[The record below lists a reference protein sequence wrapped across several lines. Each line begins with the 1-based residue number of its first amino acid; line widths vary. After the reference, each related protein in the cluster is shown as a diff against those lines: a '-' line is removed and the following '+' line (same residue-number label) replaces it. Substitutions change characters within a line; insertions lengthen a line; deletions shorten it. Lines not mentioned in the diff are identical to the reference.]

1 LINFTE
7 KDNAVIFAVRVI
19 PRSSRSEIVGE
30 YNGVLKVK
38 LNSPP
43 VDGEANKELIAL
55 LAKIFQVSKSDVEI
69 IGGQTSKLKQVKI
82 TNISSKNLSTFE
94 QNSIS

>member
-1 LINFTE
+1 MINFTE
-7 KDNAVIFAVRVI
+7 KDNAIIFAVRVI

-30 YNGVLKVK
+30 FNGALKVK

-55 LAKIFQVSKSDVEI
+55 LAKNFHVSKSDVEI

-82 TNISSKNLSTFE
+82 INITSKDLSAFE
-94 QNSIS
+94 QNSNS

>member
-7 KDNAVIFAVRVI
+7 KDNAIIFAVRVI

-30 YNGVLKVK
+30 YNGALKVK

-43 VDGEANKELIAL
+43 VDGEANKELITL
-55 LAKIFQVSKSDVEI
+55 LAKTFHVSKSDVEI
-69 IGGQTSKLKQVKI
+69 ICGQTSKLKQVKI
-82 TNISSKNLSTFE
+82 TNITSKNLSTFE
-94 QNSIS
+94 LNQIS

>member
-7 KDNAVIFAVRVI
+7 KDKTIIFAVRVI

-30 YNGVLKVK
+30 YDGALKVK

-43 VDGEANKELIAL
+43 VDGEANKELITL
-55 LAKIFQVSKSDVEI
+55 LAKTFRVSKSDVEI

-82 TNISSKNLSTFE
+82 ATIISKDLSAFE
-94 QNSIS
+94 QNLNS

>member
-7 KDNAVIFAVRVI
+7 KDNAIIFAVRVI
-19 PRSSRSEIVGE
+19 PRSSRNEIVGE
-30 YNGVLKVK
+30 YNGALKVK

-55 LAKIFQVSKSDVEI
+55 LAKIFHVSKSDVEI
-69 IGGQTSKLKQVKI
+69 IGGQTSNLKQVKI
-82 TNISSKNLSTFE
+82 TDKTSKDLSAFE
-94 QNSIS
+94 QNLNS

>member
-7 KDNAVIFAVRVI
+7 KDNAIIFAVRVI

-30 YNGVLKVK
+30 FNGALKVK

-55 LAKIFQVSKSDVEI
+55 LANFFHVSKSDVEI
-69 IGGQTSKLKQVKI
+69 IDGQTSKSKQLKI
-82 TNISSKNLSTFE
+82 TNITSKDLSAFE
-94 QNSIS
+94 QNLNS

>member
-7 KDNAVIFAVRVI
+7 KDNAIIFSVRVI

-30 YNGVLKVK
+30 YDGALKVK

-43 VDGEANKELIAL
+43 IDGEANKELIAL
-55 LAKIFQVSKSDVEI
+55 LAKTFHVSKSEIEI
-69 IGGQTSKLKQVKI
+69 ISGQTNKNKQVKI
-82 TNISSKNLSTFE
+82 VGLKDKTLLNFV
-94 QNSIS
+94 

>member
-1 LINFTE
+1 MINFTE
-7 KDNAVIFAVRVI
+7 KDDAIIFAVRVI

-30 YNGVLKVK
+30 FNGALKVK
-38 LNSPP
+38 LISPP

-55 LAKIFQVSKSDVEI
+55 LAKSFHVSKNDVEI

-82 TNISSKNLSTFE
+82 SNIISKNLSAFE
-94 QNSIS
+94 QNLNS

>member
-7 KDNAVIFAVRVI
+7 KENAIIFAVRVI

-30 YNGVLKVK
+30 FDGALKVK

-55 LAKIFQVSKSDVEI
+55 LAKTFHVSKNDVEI

-82 TNISSKNLSTFE
+82 TRISNEDLSAFE
-94 QNSIS
+94 QNLNS

>member
-7 KDNAVIFAVRVI
+7 KDNAIIFAVRI
-19 PRSSRSEIVGE
+19 ISRSSRSEIVGE
-30 YNGVLKVK
+30 YNGALKVK

-55 LAKIFQVSKSDVEI
+55 LAKTFRVSKSDVEI
-69 IGGQTSKLKQVKI
+69 ISGQTSKIKQVKI
-82 TNISSKNLSTFE
+82 VGLKSEMLGKLA
-94 QNSIS
+94 

>member
-7 KDNAVIFAVRVI
+7 KDNAIIFAVRVI

-30 YNGVLKVK
+30 FNEALKVK

-43 VDGEANKELIAL
+43 VDGEANKELITL
-55 LAKIFQVSKSDVEI
+55 LAKTFRVSKSDVEI
-69 IGGQTSKLKQVKI
+69 IGGQTSKLKQVRI
-82 TNISSKNLSTFE
+82 IGVENTVLQDFR
-94 QNSIS
+94 

>member
-82 TNISSKNLSTFE
+82 TNISSKDLSTFE